1 MTDLE
6 ETFRTYDFKRQENL
20 TQKFTNILATLK
32 FFFFTGYYTQFPT
45 NSRARRAREVQFT
58 ERRSALAPM
67 NSVLFATP
75 VLQQQCYYSSVLFFN
90 YL

>member
-32 FFFFTGYYTQFPT
+32 FFFLPAITLSFQQTVGRVAHEKF
-45 NSRARRAREVQFT
+45 SLL
-58 ERRSALAPM
+58 SAEAL
-67 NSVLFATP
+67 
-75 VLQQQCYYSSVLFFN
+75 
-90 YL
+90 

>member
-32 FFFFTGYYTQFPT
+32 FFFY
-45 NSRARRAREVQFT
+45 R
-58 ERRSALAPM
+58 LLH
-67 NSVLFATP
+67 SVSNK
-75 VLQQQCYYSSVLFFN
+75 Q
-90 YL
+90 